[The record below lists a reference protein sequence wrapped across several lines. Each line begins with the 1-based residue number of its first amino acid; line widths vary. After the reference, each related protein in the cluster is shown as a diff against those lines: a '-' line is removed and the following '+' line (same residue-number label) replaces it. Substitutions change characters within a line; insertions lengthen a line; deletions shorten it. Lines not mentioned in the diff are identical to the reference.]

1 MQIGGPFLPIK
12 KIKIKIKTKNKI
24 KMKIKKMKKNVI
36 QKKIPQKNL
45 ENSNVFPFYAS
56 QNQPLLK
63 DRRFIVKNF

>member
-1 MQIGGPFLPIK
+1 M
-12 KIKIKIKTKNKI
+12 KI
-24 KMKIKKMKKNVI
+24 KMKIKKMKKNII
-36 QKKIPQKNL
+36 QRKIPQKNL